1 MEQKFKNIRLGLFV
15 IIGTLCLVMALYFIG
30 NNQNLFGSK
39 FSVHAVFKNVSGLQ
53 KGNNIRFSGINIG
66 TVKSITMTSDTSV
79 VVSFIIKEEMNQFI
93 RQNAVAS
100 LGTDGLL
107 GNRIINIIPGNG
119 NTRLIRDGDTLQVY
133 HGIDEDEMFSLLEKT
148 NYNVAVITNSL
159 VDILKDVQ
167 DGKGTVGRLFS
178 DSMLT
183 QQINETVRNLNAS
196 SHRAIS
202 ILDALDANIE
212 RVNTGEGTVGML
224 LNDTTLASRIY
235 QIFDELQASTQ
246 NIEEI
251 SVAVGQML
259 TQVKEGSGLT
269 GSIMNDS
276 TMVYSL
282 EESLENI
289 RQGTESFSENMEAMR
304 HNFLF
309 RAYFKKLEKEAKKAG
324 K

>member
-39 FSVHAVFKNVSGLQ
+39 FRVHAVFRNVSGLQ

-93 RQNAVAS
+93 RHNAVAS

-167 DGKGTVGRLFS
+167 DGKGTIGRLFS

-202 ILDALDANIE
+202 ILDALDENVA
-212 RVNTGEGTVGML
+212 RVNAGQGTVGML

-259 TQVKEGSGLT
+259 TQVKEGPGLT

-289 RQGTESFSENMEAMR
+289 RQGTESFSENMEAMK

-309 RAYFKKLEKEAKKAG
+309 RGYFKKLEKEARKG
-324 K
+324 Q

>member
-15 IIGTLCLVMALYFIG
+15 IIGTLFLVAALYFIG
-30 NNQNLFGSK
+30 NNQNMFGSR

-66 TVKSITMTSDTSV
+66 TVKQIKMISDTSV
-79 VVSFIIKEEMNQFI
+79 VVSFIIREEMNQFI
-93 RQNAVAS
+93 RRNAIAS

-119 NTRLIRDGDTLQVY
+119 NERLIMDGDTLRVY

-167 DGKGTVGRLFS
+167 DGKGTIGRLFS

-183 QQINETVRNLNAS
+183 RQINETVRNLNTS
-196 SHRAIS
+196 SHRAIN
-202 ILDALDANIE
+202 ILDALDENVA
-212 RVNTGEGTVGML
+212 RVNAGQGTVGML

-259 TQVKEGSGLT
+259 TQVKEGPGLT

-289 RQGTESFSENMEAMR
+289 RQGTESFSENMEALK

-309 RAYFKKLEKEAKKAG
+309 RGYFKKLEKEARKG
-324 K
+324 P

>member
-93 RQNAVAS
+93 RHNAVAS

-119 NTRLIRDGDTLQVY
+119 NSRLIRDGDTLQVY
-133 HGIDEDEMFSLLEKT
+133 HGIDEDEMFSLLERT

-159 VDILKDVQ
+159 VDIVKDVQ

-178 DSMLT
+178 DSTLT

-196 SHRAIS
+196 SHRAVN
-202 ILDALDANIE
+202 ILDALDQNIASI
-212 RVNTGEGTVGML
+212 NAGQGTVGML
-224 LNDTTLASRIY
+224 LNDTTLANRIY

-246 NIEEI
+246 NVEEI

-259 TQVKEGSGLT
+259 TQVKEGPGLT
-269 GSIMNDS
+269 GSIINDS

-289 RQGTESFSENMEAMR
+289 RQGTESFSENMEAMK

-309 RAYFKKLEKEAKKAG
+309 RSYFKKLEKQQRQGE
-324 K
+324 

>member
-1 MEQKFKNIRLGLFV
+1 M
-15 IIGTLCLVMALYFIG
+15 
-30 NNQNLFGSK
+30 FGSK
-39 FSVHAVFKNVSGLQ
+39 FSVHAIFKNVSGLQ

-66 TVKSITMTSDTSV
+66 TVKSIRMTSDTSV
-79 VVSFIIKEEMNQFI
+79 VVSFIIREEMNQFI
-93 RQNAVAS
+93 RHNAVAS

-119 NTRLIRDGDTLQVY
+119 NARLIRDGDTLQVY

-159 VDILKDVQ
+159 VDIVKDVQ

-178 DSMLT
+178 DSILT
-183 QQINETVRNLNAS
+183 QQINETVRNLNMS
-196 SHRAIS
+196 SNRAID
-202 ILDALDANIE
+202 ILDALDQNIG
-212 RVNTGEGTVGML
+212 RVNAGQGTVGML
-224 LNDTTLASRIY
+224 LNDTTLALRIY
-235 QIFDELQASTQ
+235 QIFEDLEASTNHVQ
-246 NIEEI
+246 TI
-251 SVAVGQML
+251 SQDIGRML
-259 TQVKEGSGLT
+259 TQVQEGPGLT

-276 TMVYSL
+276 TMAHSL

-289 RQGTESFSENMEAMR
+289 RQGTASFSENMEAMR

-309 RAYFKKLEKEAKKAG
+309 RAYFKKLEKEAKKAE